1 MTPAES
7 RSALVCFLENTHKAF
22 SHDLRS
28 PIGTIV
34 NYATVLEGTEGPQTE
49 VVRDLSRR
57 IRGNAQRIARMIQ
70 TLVSATSL
78 ASRSLRSTTTDLAA
92 FARSILADAGGRG
105 QVRMTT
111 SSREPV
117 IGIDSEILGFAWR
130 AFVAVQADARGAPV
144 HAAELEVVRGGEQL
158 QLEFRCA
165 PDLEQLPPQLG
176 ADVVPAAELQSFLRL
191 NNGPGRLECGFGLSL
206 AEHLIVCHGG
216 TFSVWGRPG
225 SSAGLR
231 LSMAA

>member
-1 MTPAES
+1 MTPADS
-7 RSALVCFLENTHKAF
+7 KSALVCFLDNTHKAF

-34 NYATVLEGTEGPQTE
+34 NYATVLEGTEGAEAE

-78 ASRSLRSTTTDLAA
+78 ASRSLRVSTTDLAA
-92 FARSILADAGGRG
+92 FARSILTDAGGRG
-105 QVRMTT
+105 LVRV
-111 SSREPV
+111 SARSRESV
-117 IGIDSEILGFAWR
+117 LGVDSEVLGFAWR
-130 AFVAVQADARGAPV
+130 AFVALQADARGAPV
-144 HAAELEVVRGGEQL
+144 HAAELEVVRASEQL
-158 QLEFRCA
+158 QFELRCA
-165 PDLEQLPPQLG
+165 PDVEQLPETFGQEL
-176 ADVVPAAELQSFLRL
+176 VPAAELQSFLRL
-191 NNGPGRLECGFGLSL
+191 NNGAGRLECGFGLTL

-216 TFSVWGRPG
+216 KFAVWGRPG
-225 SSAGLR
+225 SSSGLR